1 MPAKLLG
8 RLAGALVI
16 LAASAWG
23 PLALFYGNAGASIE
37 ALRSLLLGLFGLA
50 GIVAAAAIVLF
61 SRRRW
66 RAAGCLR
73 WRFY

>member
-1 MPAKLLG
+1 MLAKLCG
-8 RLAGALVI
+8 RLASALII
-16 LAASAWG
+16 LAVAAWG
-23 PLALFYGNAGASIE
+23 ALALFYGNAGASIE

-50 GIVAAAAIVLF
+50 GIVAAAAILLF

-66 RAAGCLR
+66 RAAGRLG